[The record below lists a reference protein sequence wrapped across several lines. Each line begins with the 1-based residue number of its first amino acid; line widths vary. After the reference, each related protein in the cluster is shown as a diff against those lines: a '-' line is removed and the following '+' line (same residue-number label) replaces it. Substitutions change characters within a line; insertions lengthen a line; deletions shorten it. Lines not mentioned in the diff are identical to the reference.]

1 MVFAAEVIAEGI
13 CAQGKKRRRR
23 RLTHRITNTAQK
35 CQRKRKERRGI
46 REASNVCD
54 HTLGKEEIRGIN
66 EGDPPKK

>member
-1 MVFAAEVIAEGI
+1 MDEIEEQNG
-13 CAQGKKRRRR
+13 KRREGW
-23 RLTHRITNTAQK
+23 TWE
-35 CQRKRKERRGI
+35 KRKERRGI